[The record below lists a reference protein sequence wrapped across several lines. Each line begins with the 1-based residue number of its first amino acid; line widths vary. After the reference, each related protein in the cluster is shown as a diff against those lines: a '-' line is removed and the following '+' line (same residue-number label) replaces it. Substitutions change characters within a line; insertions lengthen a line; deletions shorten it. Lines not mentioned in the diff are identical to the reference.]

1 MTQKTDDS
9 RSIND
14 SSRCQHRFTNKMRCR
29 LPIAANS
36 VSFCTQHREPNV
48 DRFAGTRTDED
59 TADFSAILSAD
70 AENFQTAKGI
80 HCSLSDLYL
89 LLSKA
94 RISPRRAS
102 ILAYISSL
110 QLRALPMAYKELGG
124 DNGNDV
130 QQIVLDIP
138 RPYRGDDPPPVR
150 PQHDS
155 TKASAPPSASTSI
168 PEPDPTKKPS

>member
-1 MTQKTDDS
+1 MTQLS
-9 RSIND
+9 ANSCSIND
-14 SSRCQHRFTNKMRCR
+14 STRCQHRFANRKRCR

-36 VSFCTQHREPNV
+36 ISFCTQHRDPNE
-48 DRFAGTRTDED
+48 ED